1 MQEKVIE
8 KMALTINALV
18 QELEKLEERIKKLE
32 EMISY
37 DREEL

>member
-18 QELEKLEERIKKLE
+18 QELEKFEERIKKLE

-37 DREEL
+37 EQEEL